1 MMEYVLL
8 LFNENKIRGCLS
20 GNRGALSNR
29 WTQNKVNFFKSQ
41 HTRHRNIHVTEIYQK
56 KEIII
61 ETVEYERKLDS
72 DTI

>member
-1 MMEYVLL
+1 MEKHCSVISPRV
-8 LFNENKIRGCLS
+8 EVRGNSMGLQV
-20 GNRGALSNR
+20 G
-29 WTQNKVNFFKSQ
+29 TVN
-41 HTRHRNIHVTEIYQK
+41 IPVTEIYQK